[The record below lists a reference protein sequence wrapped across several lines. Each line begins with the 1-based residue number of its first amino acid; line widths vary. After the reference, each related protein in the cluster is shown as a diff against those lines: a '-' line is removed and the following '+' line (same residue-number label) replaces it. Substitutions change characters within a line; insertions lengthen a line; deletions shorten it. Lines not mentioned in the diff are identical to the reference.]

1 MMKKLP
7 ILLSLCFCLTFCS
20 KTTTIDPVVVEEE
33 VLPVVEEIMPPT
45 ETSTPTVTPPPTDT
59 VTSTTTSTSIGGNAH
74 PINAPVI
81 LGYFPSWSE
90 TYAGPGQ
97 GSKLRDIPPFVNHVF
112 LSFAKPNMRY
122 EKGSFDLSGTGIEVP
137 YSGCDLK
144 ESVSI
149 LREKGINVILSVG
162 GETYWRDA
170 SSYEIIYTQIKDL
183 VDDIGF
189 AGIDWDFEPY
199 GSFTNIGNET
209 NVAHFIAFF
218 DESRA
223 IMPKSEGYILACA
236 PAGGGALGG
245 QVNNDTSSPY
255 RFENRNSLTGEN
267 DDNLYQGTV
276 PTNGINLFGFSSTGH
291 MIPVFEAVGS
301 KIDLVAFQ
309 GYNTGASTNRKI
321 MYDAYTYYANKY
333 DFTIAAGVHYPE
345 EPWGPYFTYT
355 HENVADLSNYIS
367 NHPEREGSNDG
378 IMIWQILLAGN
389 SSSAYSY
396 LNTAS
401 KALNGSSPQTAIN
414 EANDF
419 LIETFSG
426 LGIDCMGEGGGT
438 LLCEIPEYQA
448 ANEYQIAGT
457 QVVYNCKIWKSKWW
471 VNPNEVPGENEAW
484 EAIGDCNEGEGC
496 GN

>member
-1 MMKKLP
+1 MKKRTFLFT
-7 ILLSLCFCLTFCS
+7 LCVIFTFCS
-20 KTTTIDPVVVEEE
+20 KKTVTDDVD
-33 VLPVVEEIMPPT
+33 VEEISMPIVT
-45 ETSTPTVTPPPTDT
+45 ESPSETLS
-59 VTSTTTSTSIGGNAH
+59 STTTVQPTQTETVTTILPLIGGNAH
-74 PINAPVI
+74 PINSPVI

-97 GSKLRDIPPFVNHVF
+97 GSKLRNIPAFVNHVF
-112 LSFAKPNMRY
+112 LSFAKPNLRY

-144 ESVSI
+144 ESISI

-170 SSYEIIYTQIKDL
+170 SSYDIVYSQIKDL

-189 AGIDWDFEPY
+189 AGIDWDFEPD
-199 GSFTNIGNET
+199 GSFTNIGSEENI
-209 NVAHFIAFF
+209 ARFIAFF
-218 DESRA
+218 NESRVL
-223 IMPKSEGYILACA
+223 MPKSEGYLLACA
-236 PAGGGALGG
+236 PAGGGAIGG
-245 QVNNDTSSPY
+245 QVNNDTASPF
-255 RFENRNSLTGEN
+255 RFENRNSLTGES

-276 PTNGINLFGFSSTGH
+276 ATNGINLFGFSSTGH
-291 MIPVFEAVGS
+291 MIPVFEAVGD

-309 GYNTGASTNRKI
+309 GYNTGGSTNRKI
-321 MYDAYTYYANKY
+321 MYDAYAYYANKY

-355 HENVADLSNYIS
+355 HENVAELSHYIS
-367 NHPEREGSNDG
+367 NHPERGESNDG
-378 IMIWQILLAGN
+378 IMIWQILLEGTN
-389 SSSAYSY
+389 SSAYSY
-396 LNTAS
+396 MNTAS
-401 KALNGSSPQTAIN
+401 KVLNGSTQLAAIN

-419 LIETFSG
+419 DTEAYSG

-438 LLCEIPEYQA
+438 LLCETQVYQA

-457 QVVYNCKIWKSKWW
+457 EVVYQCVIWKSKWW
-471 VNPNEVPGENEAW
+471 VNPNEIPGINEAW
-484 EAIGDCNEGEGC
+484 ERIGECNEGEGC